1 MKLQEEGSNKKPRTS
16 TQKLATTSHQKYF
29 KRPEQVVK
37 LYQTPHQTAYTL
49 QDKKKPNGNEK
60 LATGRR
66 PGNDGKPT
74 HNYRVLER
82 LKIYQNKNLIQLKRL
97 PKSPVPRMGYHQKI
111 TPTTQENKKG

>member
-37 LYQTPHQTAYTL
+37 LYQNTTPNCIHPLGQE
-49 QDKKKPNGNEK
+49 KPNGNEK

>member
-1 MKLQEEGSNKKPRTS
+1 MKLQEKGSNKSLGHRPKNLQQQVTKNTS
-16 TQKLATTSHQKYF
+16 NDLNKSLNCIK
-29 KRPEQVVK
+29 
-37 LYQTPHQTAYTL
+37 TPHQTAYTL